1 LKRWKQQVAAFAL
14 TVLASWGIY
23 ALLGLGIVLVYR
35 TSRILNIAG
44 GEIAMFI
51 GYVGALAVADG
62 LPFLIAVALAAAA
75 AMALGLAIF
84 WLAIRRVMGEP
95 PHVGLILTVG
105 IGTILNGF
113 MIVLFGGGMVAIP
126 TALPAFTT
134 IGSLRLPTP
143 DVVAAVGAW
152 LCIATIAL
160 VYGLTNLGL
169 QMRAVAERVMLSAQR
184 GLNVD
189 RTVALS
195 WMLGILATGLAGI
208 LHGERALIALSA
220 SVIGVSA
227 LIACLIGGMDSI
239 KGVVLAALI
248 VALTENF
255 TALYLDPRYVLIA
268 PVVILLVILI
278 VRPWGLFGTVEELRR
293 V

>member
-195 WMLGILATGLAGI
+195 LDARNARNWARRHSAWRARLDCIIGIGHRRQRSHCLSDRRHGQHQGRGVGSADRCSDRE
-208 LHGERALIALSA
+208 LHRALS
-220 SVIGVSA
+220 
-227 LIACLIGGMDSI
+227 
-239 KGVVLAALI
+239 
-248 VALTENF
+248 
-255 TALYLDPRYVLIA
+255 
-268 PVVILLVILI
+268 
-278 VRPWGLFGTVEELRR
+278 
-293 V
+293 